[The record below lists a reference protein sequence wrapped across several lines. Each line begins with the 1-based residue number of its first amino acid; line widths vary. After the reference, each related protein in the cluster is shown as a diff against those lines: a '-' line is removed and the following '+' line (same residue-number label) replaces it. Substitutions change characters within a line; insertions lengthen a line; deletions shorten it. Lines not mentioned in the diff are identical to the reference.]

1 MKLLCMPLLLL
12 LQNSPVTQLAISKFL
27 VLHLS
32 LENAICPA
40 FSKNLCSHFRSFS
53 IVITLHK
60 PGTLSQYKKHLTF
73 LYPLYINLPRKSI
86 LSFISP
92 LLYLS
97 PPPPTTQPDQT
108 NSSALLYSVPPS
120 TTKTHPPRSPTSSF
134 YRQHKLCPTSLQT
147 KSKQSWILYR
157 QITSMTGVIWLCLPC
172 CMILP
177 HGFRN
182 CVTYRYGMSASKNHI
197 R

>member
-60 PGTLSQYKKHLTF
+60 PGTLSQYKKTSDISL
-73 LYPLYINLPRKSI
+73 SI
-86 LSFISP
+86 IYQLAVKIHSQFYLSFTVPQSSSP
-92 LLYLS
+92 NHSARSNKLICSSTFCSSIHHENTS
-97 PPPPTTQPDQT
+97 PAVFHFVFQPP
-108 NSSALLYSVPPS
+108 A
-120 TTKTHPPRSPTSSF
+120 
-134 YRQHKLCPTSLQT
+134 
-147 KSKQSWILYR
+147 
-157 QITSMTGVIWLCLPC
+157 
-172 CMILP
+172 
-177 HGFRN
+177 
-182 CVTYRYGMSASKNHI
+182 
-197 R
+197 

>member
-60 PGTLSQYKKHLTF
+60 PGTLSQYKKTSDISL
-73 LYPLYINLPRKSI
+73 SI
-86 LSFISP
+86 IYQLAVKIHSQFYLSFT
-92 LLYLS
+92 LLYYTSVLLPQPLS
-97 PPPPTTQPDQT
+97 PIKQT
-108 NSSALLYSVPPS
+108 HLLFYILFL
-120 TTKTHPPRSPTSSF
+120 HPPREHIPRGLPLRLSTASINYVQHLSRRNQSNPGF
-134 YRQHKLCPTSLQT
+134 YTDR
-147 KSKQSWILYR
+147 
-157 QITSMTGVIWLCLPC
+157 
-172 CMILP
+172 
-177 HGFRN
+177 
-182 CVTYRYGMSASKNHI
+182 
-197 R
+197 